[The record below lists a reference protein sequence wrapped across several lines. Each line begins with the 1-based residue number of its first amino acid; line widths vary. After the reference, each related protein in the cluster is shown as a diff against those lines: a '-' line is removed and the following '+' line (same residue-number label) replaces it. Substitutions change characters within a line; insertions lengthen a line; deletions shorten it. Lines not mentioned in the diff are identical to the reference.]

1 MKMKEIMK
9 NTEFTQIPSGGVTSP
24 QGFTAAGVH
33 CGLKKE
39 KMDMALVYSQRPC
52 SLAGVF
58 TTNVVAAAPV
68 LYGRELVKQ
77 GMAQAVL
84 INAGNANACTGELG
98 YKNALKTAEMVAKE
112 LQIEPKMVIASS
124 TGVIGYQLPMDKME
138 AGIKDV
144 TGRLNEEGGLDA
156 AKAIMTT
163 DTMKKQIAIRV
174 QLGGKTVIVGGM
186 SKGSGMI
193 HPNMATMLGFVTT
206 DADIQADCLQAMLKD
221 VADNT
226 FNMITVDGDTSTND
240 SLFCLANGLA
250 GNQTIKSDS
259 DPGYTEFYRALYFVC
274 RYLAVSIARDGEGA
288 TKLVTVDVVGAAS
301 KADARTIAKSIC
313 GSNLVKTAVF
323 GQDANWGRVLCAAGY
338 SGVKF
343 DPYGVDISISSAAGE
358 ISVAKDGA
366 GIEFSE
372 DEALTILKEKEIT
385 FNVSLREGEAQA
397 TAWCC
402 DFSYD
407 YVRINAD
414 YRS

>member
-1 MKMKEIMK
+1 MK

-39 KMDMALVYSQRPC
+39 KLDMALIYSKRPC

-68 LYGRELVKQ
+68 LYGRELVKL
-77 GMAQAVL
+77 GKAQAVVV
-84 INAGNANACTGELG
+84 NAGNANACTGELG
-98 YKNALKTAEMVAKE
+98 YKNALKTAEMVGRE
-112 LQIEPKMVIASS
+112 LCVEPQLVVASS
-124 TGVIGYQLPMDKME
+124 TGVIGYQLPMDKLE
-138 AGIKDV
+138 AGIKDAA
-144 TGRLNEEGGLDA
+144 GQLSQDGGLDA

-163 DTMKKQIAIRV
+163 DTVKKQIAIRV
-174 QLGGKTVIVGGM
+174 HLDGKTVIVGGM

-206 DADIQADCLQAMLKD
+206 DADIEAGCLQSMLKE

-240 SLFCLANGLA
+240 SLFCLANGMA
-250 GNQTIKSDS
+250 GNRTIQSDS
-259 DPGYTEFYRALYFVC
+259 DSGYREFYRALYFVC
-274 RYLAVSIARDGEGA
+274 RYLAVAIARDGEGA
-288 TKLVTVDVVGAAS
+288 TKLVTVEVNGADS
-301 KADARTIAKSIC
+301 EADARTIAKSIC

-323 GQDANWGRVLCAAGY
+323 GEDANWGRVLAAAGY
-338 SGVKF
+338 SGVQF

-366 GIEFSE
+366 GIGFSE
-372 DEALTILKEKEIT
+372 EEALTILKEKEIT